1 MNDEAHPA
9 APEFSRRVVA
19 DSVPTS
25 GLTREITAEAAEREA
40 LARRFDLIAIDSLT
54 ATLRLRRVRGEMV
67 RVTGKLTAAVVQ
79 ACVVTL
85 EPVPEAVEDEFEALF
100 APPHLV
106 PEEEEEIEVGFAVS
120 TEDEAPEPMEGGII
134 DIGELVAQHLSL
146 ALDPYPRKEGASFAE
161 IDDPYEEDAEQP
173 AKPNPFAKLAS
184 LKRPS

>member
-1 MNDEAHPA
+1 MSDESHPA

-19 DSVPTS
+19 DTVPS
-25 GLTREITAEAAEREA
+25 AGFSREITAEAGEREG

-67 RVTGKLTAAVVQ
+67 RVTGQLTASVVQ

-85 EPVPEAVEDEFEALF
+85 EPVPATVADEFEALF

-106 PEEEEEIEVGFAVS
+106 PEEGEEIEIGFAVS
-120 TEDEAPEPMEGGII
+120 AEEEAPEPMEGGVI

-173 AKPNPFAKLAS
+173 AKPHPFAKLAS